1 MSMVFQVLTV
11 VRLMTPDPRPSDG
24 PDDDRIQAEHIAYLR
39 GLGEQGLVAVN
50 GPIRAVDSPDWRGL
64 TVYLVDVDEA
74 RALAN
79 ADPAVQAGWFDVVV
93 DPWWIPAREVTLGN
107 RVDLTLDG

>member
-1 MSMVFQVLTV
+1 M
-11 VRLMTPDPRPSDG
+11 
-24 PDDDRIQAEHIAYLR
+24 
-39 GLGEQGLVAVN
+39 
-50 GPIRAVDSPDWRGL
+50 DSPDWRGL

-79 ADPAVQAGWFDVVV
+79 ADPAVRAGWFDVVV

-107 RVDLTLDG
+107 RVDLTLERLGRRGALARPGRGLGALVLVEDQLADPDRLRA

>member
-1 MSMVFQVLTV
+1 MQFQVLTV
-11 VRLMTPDPRPSDG
+11 VRLMTPDPRPPDG

-39 GLGEQGLVAVN
+39 GLAS
-50 GPIRAVDSPDWRGL
+50 RARSRSTGRSGRSTRPSWRGL

-107 RVDLTLDG
+107 RVDLTLED